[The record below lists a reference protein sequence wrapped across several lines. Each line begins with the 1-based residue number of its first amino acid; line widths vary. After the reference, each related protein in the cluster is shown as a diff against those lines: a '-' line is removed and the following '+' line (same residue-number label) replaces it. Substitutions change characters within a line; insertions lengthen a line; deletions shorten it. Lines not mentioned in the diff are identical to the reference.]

1 MEYKI
6 TKVQKYGKGIYMSEK
21 IGVQRYYLVYL
32 HVFAD
37 PDKKTYYKLH
47 FICMFD
53 NEDLFEY
60 YDDKDTVTDD
70 EIKAYRDEIVWSCA
84 ESICYPKNINDIID
98 NCNQTIKRYA

>member
-1 MEYKI
+1 
-6 TKVQKYGKGIYMSEK
+6 MSEK

-32 HVFAD
+32 RVYTD
-37 PDKKTYYKLH
+37 TTKKAYYKVH

-60 YDDKDTVTDD
+60 YDDHETVTKE
-70 EIKAYRDEIVWSCA
+70 EINAYRDEIVWSCA
-84 ESICYPKNINDIID
+84 ESICGPKNIKEIID